1 MLLLESRII
10 LKSFCKNLQHR
21 FLTVYVSWLPSKGSV
36 FATDSPLTRLW
47 QLEKTWRVR
56 KSSYMMCALT
66 LIPHIHTHSL
76 VSHPRP
82 LAPCHPGARVK
93 VPHEQNPKR
102 TQMKV
107 AIPTA
112 KRFFKSVNRIYWIYL
127 DMYLSRNCT
136 NGTIPS
142 KVTTK

>member
-56 KSSYMMCALT
+56 KSSYMMFALT

-107 AIPTA
+107 AIPTICNSYP
-112 KRFFKSVNRIYWIYL
+112 RCGVCLWQWHFWWNF
-127 DMYLSRNCT
+127 
-136 NGTIPS
+136 IPF
-142 KVTTK
+142 T